1 MYTKKSTPTF
11 PSLRCVDLA
20 RDILH
25 PPLKPPSSSLQPPH
39 LINADSQL
47 TQARITNLFHFSLHT
62 TNDPSVLRYLSLSPL
77 SKDTS
82 EFISKPGA
90 GANAAALMRR
100 KMNIVVVL
108 FIVLKGTATHQEL
121 SRRLY
126 LEVNSPMWTYCQPV
140 WSFFFMS
147 LICQTLCTNPCIL
160 SLDSLSQKVRHGGLE
175 GANHKSEL
183 QV

>member
-1 MYTKKSTPTF
+1 MNLHADCGLGGRAHTHTQSHTCTYTHTQTQTHHHSYVHKKSTPTF

-20 RDILH
+20 RDILD

-140 WSFFFMS
+140 
-147 LICQTLCTNPCIL
+147 
-160 SLDSLSQKVRHGGLE
+160 
-175 GANHKSEL
+175 
-183 QV
+183 